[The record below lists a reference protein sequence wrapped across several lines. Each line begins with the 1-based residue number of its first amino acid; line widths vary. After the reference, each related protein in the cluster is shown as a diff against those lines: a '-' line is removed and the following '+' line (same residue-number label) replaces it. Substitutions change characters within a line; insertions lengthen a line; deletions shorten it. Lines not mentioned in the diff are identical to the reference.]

1 LIEAITDLV
10 DFYEIEPATVSL
22 SPGVEAV
29 THPDGPLARLNSRG
43 KTVVVHGVSCPVG
56 GTVPADSAEVAAL
69 STASDLVGAP
79 WLSEHLSINRF
90 RSEAGA
96 VVPTGFF
103 LPPVQS
109 PEAVEVAAE
118 HLRRLERAAC
128 RPVAFETGVN
138 YLQPISG
145 ELRDGEFFSAV
156 AEAADCYILCDL
168 HNLWCNQRNGRQ
180 PLTDV
185 LDELPLERICEVH
198 LAGGQRHDG
207 FLLDAHSGLVEPAL
221 AALAFDVVA
230 RLPAL
235 RAVTFEIIPDYLGPN
250 RIDADAY
257 RGQLEQLHRLWE
269 ARGRRASGPAKARRS
284 RRHGLCQG
292 WSPASWESALRAA
305 LLGDPSPLAGDPG
318 MQIYAHLI
326 ATIRAGAVVTSM
338 PLSYRLL
345 ALSLG
350 LAAAD
355 EVLDQYRSAT
365 PPAAWGR
372 DEARAFGAYLKK
384 HVTEVPHLGEVT
396 DFELAAHEALET
408 GTPRHVRFTCNPH
421 SLLDPLR
428 RGQLPSHLPTG
439 VFEVVVDPQV

>member
-1 LIEAITDLV
+1 MIEATTDLV

-22 SPGVEAV
+22 SPGVETL

-43 KTVVVHGVSCPVG
+43 KTVIVHGVSCPVG

-69 STASDLVGAP
+69 STASAVVSAP
-79 WLSEHLSINRF
+79 WLSEHLSIDRF
-90 RSEAGA
+90 RSDTGA

-109 PEAVEVAAE
+109 PEAVEVAAQ
-118 HLRRLERAAC
+118 HLRRLERAVC

-138 YLQPISG
+138 YLQPVPG
-145 ELRDGEFFSAV
+145 ELRDGEFFAAV

-168 HNLWCNQRNGRQ
+168 HNLWCNQHNGRQ

-235 RAVTFEIIPDYLGPN
+235 RAVTFEIMPDYLGPN

-257 RGQLEQLHRLWE
+257 RSQLEQLHRLWE
-269 ARGRRASGPAKARRS
+269 ARGRCASAPTRVRPS
-284 RRHGLCQG
+284 RRHRHG
-292 WSPASWESALRAA
+292 WSPAAWERVLRAA

-318 MQIYAHLI
+318 IQVYTHLI
-326 ATIRAGAVVTSM
+326 ATIRAGAIVTSM

-365 PPAAWGR
+365 PPSAWGR

-408 GTPRHVRFTCNPH
+408 GTTGHVRFTCNPH

-428 RGQLPSHLPTG
+428 RGQLPSQLRRG
-439 VFEVVVDPQV
+439 IFEVVVDPQV